1 MPANRRNTKAG
12 KISIAAADAALQTR
26 RRRMSKQKAGPLS
39 LSFGPRE
46 IESVR
51 VMASRGRSQESI
63 ANLSGLTTKKF
74 REAMEKDDALAEA
87 WRLGK
92 AERREQRIAELEKQS
107 KGGNVR
113 ATELL
118 LRYEHRDAG
127 PSTKQ
132 PDQSTTININADS
145 VAAQIDG
152 RKFTAMLE
160 RVQKK
165 TQREPTVIEHEPTR
179 TEPVDPIRAALDKQ
193 KQKKT

>member
-1 MPANRRNTKAG
+1 MPANRRTKKARS
-12 KISIAAADAALQTR
+12 ISIIEADAALQTR
-26 RRRMSKQKAGPLS
+26 RRRMSKQKTGPLS

-46 IESVR
+46 IEAVR
-51 VMASRGRSQESI
+51 VMAAKGRSQESI
-63 ANLSGLTTKKF
+63 ANLSGLTTKRL
-74 REAMEKDDALAEA
+74 REAMEKDDDLREA
-87 WRLGK
+87 WLLGK
-92 AERREQRIAELEKQS
+92 AERREKRIAELEKQS
-107 KGGNVR
+107 RAGNVR

-160 RVQKK
+160 RMHKK
-165 TQREPTVIEHEPTR
+165 REPTVIEHEPIR
-179 TEPVDPIRAALDKQ
+179 EEESDPIKKALERRTKR
-193 KQKKT
+193 